1 MTQAD
6 EALLLLSDAL
16 DRTVANPAS
25 SHCWMHLTA
34 QTRAVT
40 VAGVLEQ
47 LIAQVQARIPDSGLG
62 GFYRAAYLDIVTG
75 DFRYAGQAAALLAN
89 LQPRDQDRLTAF
101 LHFSLQR
108 ALLYAADRPGLVR
121 NLHAMGVPS
130 LTRLTGYPA
139 DIAAAAVTVPAP
151 PAGPLRRVALLAP
164 TLLSPR
170 HPPTRM
176 VLDQA
181 EVLARAGVAVGIFSC
196 QETVLPDAAYL
207 LGQGGDLPGRAVEL
221 HEWLAA
227 AGPQIKVTVSDQ
239 RYSLMR
245 RWQGMLPLIEA
256 ARPDLVMLVGLHSG
270 LSAYLYQRYPVLG
283 LATNSVAPLVPTD
296 VWLTAQPALQG
307 VVGDFWRAGMPA
319 SAAFYH
325 PFRAR
330 RRPCGPAVARHT
342 LAVPEG
348 AVLMISI
355 GNRLAEQLDARWAQR
370 MGALLAA
377 HPQVH
382 WLLLGGRGQLPPAL
396 AAYAAGRVHCMAH
409 TDAAMEL
416 MASADIYLNPPTMGG
431 GLSVSEAMSLG
442 LPVLSMA
449 DSDGGD
455 KLGGAAV
462 QDEDAYFAQL
472 AEWLNDPSARAV
484 AGAALRQHFAQA
496 LDLAASAPSL
506 LAACAL
512 AQHRYAQ
519 RRAAAQ

>member
-1 MTQAD
+1 M
-6 EALLLLSDAL
+6 LLSDAL

-25 SHCWMHLTA
+25 SHCWMNLMA
-34 QTRAVT
+34 QTRALT
-40 VAGVLEQ
+40 AAAVLDQ
-47 LIAQVQARIPDSGLG
+47 LIAQVLARIPASGLG

-75 DFRYAGQAAALLAN
+75 DFRYAGQAAALLAS
-89 LQPRDQDRLTAF
+89 LQPRDQDRLTAY

-121 NLHAMGVPS
+121 NLQDMGVPS

-139 DIAAAAVTVPAP
+139 DAAAAVAAP
-151 PAGPLRRVALLAP
+151 VTPAGPLRHVALVAP

-181 EVLARAGVAVGIFSC
+181 EVLARAGVAVSIFSC
-196 QETVLPDAAYL
+196 QETVVPDAASL
-207 LGQGGDLPGRAVEL
+207 LGQGGDLPGRSVEL

-245 RWQGMLPLIEA
+245 RWHGMLPLIEA

-270 LSAYLYQRYPVLG
+270 LIADLYQRYPVLG
-283 LATNSVAPLVPTD
+283 LATNSVAPLSPTD
-296 VWLTAQPALQG
+296 VWLTAQSALQG
-307 VVGDFWRAGMPA
+307 VVGDFWHAGMPA

-342 LAVPEG
+342 LAVPDD

-355 GNRLAEQLDARWAQR
+355 GNRLAEQIDGRWAQR
-370 MGALLAA
+370 MGEVLQA
-377 HPQVH
+377 HPQLH

-396 AAYAAGRVHCMAH
+396 ASCAAGRVHGMAH
-409 TDAAMEL
+409 TEQAMEL
-416 MASADIYLNPPTMGG
+416 MASADIYLNPPMMGG

-449 DSDGGD
+449 DCDGGD

-462 QDEDAYFAQL
+462 QDEEAYFAQL
-472 AEWLNDPSARAV
+472 ALWLTDPSARAV
-484 AGAALRQHFAQA
+484 AGAALRQHFTQA
-496 LDLAASAPSL
+496 IDLAASASSL
-506 LAACAL
+506 LAACEQAR
-512 AQHRYAQ
+512 QRYAR
-519 RRAAAQ
+519 RRAAPV